1 MSIKIVLLSI
11 AFILVSAQAQ
21 GLSNEDN
28 QKPPVL
34 GAPELISVDDAKIQ
48 ELSKVALANLQTSAG
63 GNDKLS
69 LVKIHKASK
78 QVVAGMKYDLTMEVS
93 NSKNESKKCEVQ
105 IVEQPWISS
114 DPKVISAS
122 CENKPLAV

>member
-21 GLSNEDN
+21 GLLNEDN

-34 GAPELISVDDAKIQ
+34 GAPEPISVDDAKIQ
-48 ELSKVALANLQTSAG
+48 TLSKVALASLETSAG

-78 QVVAGMKYDLTMEVS
+78 QVVAGMLYTLTMEVS

-105 IVEQPWISS
+105 LVEQPWISP